1 MPSIIISLLAL
12 VVSVTV
18 AWLTLFRRG
27 SLRMTRPVLVGFLYD
42 QPAGDPK
49 IFFRS
54 LLFATGKR
62 GHIVES
68 IFLKVRHGD
77 AVQMFSFW
85 MYGETNALMI
95 GSGLRVPEDGV
106 AFNHHFLPP
115 KNARTFEFLPGDY
128 VIDIY
133 VRVVKRT
140 DAILLSTVKV
150 ALSEWEACE
159 LVGDKNRGVL
169 FTWDPDHQRYQ
180 SHIDVRGRA
189 ASAGE

>member
-1 MPSIIISLLAL
+1 MPSLILSVLAL

-27 SLRMTRPVLVGFLYD
+27 GLRMTRPVLVGFLYD

-68 IFLKVRHGD
+68 IFLKVRHGK
-77 AVQMFSFW
+77 AVQTFSFW
-85 MYGETNALMI
+85 MYGETKALMI

-115 KNARTFEFLPGDY
+115 KNARAFEFLPGDY
-128 VIDIY
+128 VIEIY
-133 VRVVKRT
+133 ARLVKRAG
-140 DAILLSTVKV
+140 AILLFKLEL
-150 ALSEWEACE
+150 ALSEQEACE
-159 LVGDKNRGVL
+159 LVADRNRGVL

-180 SHIDVRGRA
+180 SHIDIRGRA
-189 ASAGE
+189 ASVGE